1 MPLKVLSPK
10 DTGGKAFV
18 DGYRIGGKT
27 GTAQKA
33 QNGRYLE
40 NNYIVSFMGF
50 APADDPQIV
59 VYVAVIIQKGTIQ
72 FGSQVSAP
80 IVGNIMKDALQL

>member
-1 MPLKVLSPK
+1 MRLESVVAKG
-10 DTGGKAFV
+10 TGGKAFV
-18 DGYRIGGKT
+18 DSYRVGGKT

-33 QNGRYLE
+33 QGGRYLE

-59 VYVAVIIQKGTIQ
+59 VYVAVDNPKGVTA
-72 FGSQVSAP
+72 FGGTVSSS
-80 IVGNIMKDALQL
+80 DCW